1 MSADITVLRAVGLA
15 LAALA
20 SCACGMDGGLTAPS
34 LFPPGKTSPEFGPLC
49 GIALRDTVKGAITPS
64 AVATVTTL
72 TGMGCFDPWSGPESV
87 TQVRWR
93 VVAPAFPSPAEF
105 DFAVYETL
113 ADLQA
118 DRRLPYGSLS
128 RYMRMLNKAYTGP
141 ACVQARSADGSV
153 REYIALAGF
162 PPDLCNGGVR

>member
-1 MSADITVLRAVGLA
+1 MRTLIFA
-15 LAALA
+15 LAVLA
-20 SCACGMDGGLTAPS
+20 SCACGMAPSGATAPS
-34 LFPPGKTSPEFGPLC
+34 LFPQGKTSPEFGRLC
-49 GIALRDTVKGAITPS
+49 SIALSDGVKGAPAPA

-72 TGMGCFDPWSGPESV
+72 TGMGCYNPDDGRLSV

-93 VVAPAFPSPAEF
+93 VVAPKFPSPAEF
-105 DFAVYETL
+105 DFASYETL
-113 ADLQA
+113 VDLQA
-118 DRRLPYGSLS
+118 DRRLPHGSLS

-162 PPDLCNGGVR
+162 PPELCNGGVR